1 MAEILGGNQMIEL
14 ITLEELAKITG
25 KTKFELAILCTE
37 GKIPHTMKDGM
48 PRFDP
53 AKIFNA
59 KHIHPE
65 QITKDNANQ

>member
-1 MAEILGGNQMIEL
+1 MIEL

-59 KHIHPE
+59 
-65 QITKDNANQ
+65 